1 MSPAPALLGATSHW
15 QMVRS
20 QMEECRKG
28 ENGLTRVFFSPSFLH
43 VSPSFFLYA
52 PRARKDV
59 WKITLAQTQG
69 GQTDDY
75 CPDLLKKKFR
85 LINSFNPMLVRF
97 TPLFTQ
103 LMWRKLGDM
112 HLKSSS
118 LSHTYAWLSAWVRA
132 SLLCNCK
139 GALSLAKVIS
149 NDENL
154 AKSESENVWRQKLRK
169 NWTE

>member
-75 CPDLLKKKFR
+75 CPDLFKKKFR
-85 LINSFNPMLVRF
+85 LINTFNPMLVRF

-103 LMWRKLGDM
+103 LMWRKLVDM

-118 LSHTYAWLSAWVRA
+118 LSHTYAWLTGCVHHCCATVKERSHLQKSFRMTKTWQ
-132 SLLCNCK
+132 K
-139 GALSLAKVIS
+139 AKVKMCE
-149 NDENL
+149 D
-154 AKSESENVWRQKLRK
+154 KSCERIGLNK
-169 NWTE
+169 